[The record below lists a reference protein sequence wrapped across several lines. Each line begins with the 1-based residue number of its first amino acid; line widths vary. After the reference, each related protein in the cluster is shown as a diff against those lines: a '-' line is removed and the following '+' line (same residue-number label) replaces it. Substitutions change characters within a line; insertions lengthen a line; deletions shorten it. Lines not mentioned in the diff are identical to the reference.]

1 MKEGAPIELDR
12 NRIIHT
18 AVLWYRHRAVLL
30 ELTAK
35 SAHTKGDDRQRIKER
50 NGSTQKDAVNQAE

>member
-18 AVLWYRHRAVLL
+18 TVLWYRHRVVLL
-30 ELTAK
+30 ELTEK
-35 SAHTKGDDRQRIKER
+35 SAHTKGDDR
-50 NGSTQKDAVNQAE
+50 

>member
-18 AVLWYRHRAVLL
+18 TVLWYRHRVVLL
-30 ELTAK
+30 ELTEK

-50 NGSTQKDAVNQAE
+50 NGSTQKDAIH